1 MSTYLN
7 ASEGETIEFGTPKYG
22 IENYPYD
29 YHQKWFLI
37 VPEGRQVQLE
47 FEAFELEESKYCR
60 NDYVEVREAYFTFTA
75 SDPQAITGEF
85 GEILAEHLCGTTVP
99 STIQSKGNMVWV
111 NFKSDDNTTTV
122 YKGFKAMFTAGE
134 CKRIE
139 AHENL
144 KSQEK
149 MKSPTLIR
157 PISKIRLKKNYF

>member
-1 MSTYLN
+1 MFTYLN
-7 ASEGETIEFGTPKYG
+7 VSEGETIEFGTPKYG

-122 YKGFKAMFTAGE
+122 YKGFKASFTAGE
-134 CKRIE
+134 YVLRKLTEPPRNFLCR
-139 AHENL
+139 A
-144 KSQEK
+144 
-149 MKSPTLIR
+149 R
-157 PISKIRLKKNYF
+157 